1 METSGLLLYHGAMK
15 YTVTNN
21 SSAPQ
26 DLMTLK
32 GRVVALPGKP
42 VDAYF
47 DAGIAGVY
55 ALVPFFEVKQTEFIA
70 ANPAPEFVSPAQ
82 SAANAGSNHRDPLDY
97 DGDGRKGGS
106 LPKRGPGRPRKES

>member
-21 SSAPQ
+21 SSAPH
-26 DLMTLK
+26 DLMTLN

-55 ALVPFFEVKQTEFIA
+55 AAVPFFDVQ
-70 ANPAPEFVSPAQ
+70 PAVNEAP
-82 SAANAGSNHRDPLDY
+82 NRRDPLDH
-97 DGDGRKGGS
+97 DGDGRKGGFAAGS
-106 LPKRGPGRPRKES
+106 PDETGLSRRKPGRPRKES